1 MSKQKNG
8 SRRRSDDRIT
18 WLVNAFDSSQLDD
31 FLKNM
36 ATSITL

>member
-1 MSKQKNG
+1 MSKQKKG

-18 WLVNAFDSSQLDD
+18 RLVNAFDPSQLDN

-36 ATSITL
+36 AVSITL